1 MASPSALSLCMVLGC
16 SPAKKLASPLLPI
29 DLVRTSHDAD
39 SEGPLSRPMTA
50 LPADIRGG
58 VHIDLVS
65 PDSVTFVF
73 HAPYKS
79 YVSLVGDFNEWDSR
93 RHRMVTDGQGT
104 WWITLPHPG
113 ATRYGFYVSIDDQ
126 AHTWVGDPYAAEVSW
141 DGDNPWAFLPDLA
154 PHFAW
159 SDDGWRTPNMRDLV
173 IYELCVRDFAGLWR
187 NNQPVFG
194 DFNSLLNYVD
204 YLADLGI
211 NAVELMPVQ
220 AFPGDSSWGYNPVF
234 YFAPAQAYGSPDEFK
249 AFVNACHRRGIAVIV
264 DVAFNHA
271 WGEHPYHRIYPPLFG
286 LKGEW
291 LNDLNPYFHL
301 TPRAVNMWGGLD
313 WDHFAP
319 VTTRHFQDVVRYW
332 LQEYHVDGFR
342 FDWVCGVDYD
352 SNDPMQ
358 PGFNVYHG
366 ISAIGWAARQAK
378 PDCLLIGEFW
388 QLEGT
393 NQGKTAVKLVN
404 ETALDAAWNGT
415 FHHTM
420 EDVLNEHW
428 EWEKKDIWRAIGG
441 FRDEGFHSATQVI
454 NYTCSHDDV
463 RPEHELKFYSAGH
476 INLPPGMNVAE
487 MALRK
492 AQLGLVVLFAA
503 PGVPMIYSGQE
514 FGEDAPRT
522 IDFCPIN
529 WGKLKR
535 TAHHQHYDLVCRL
548 IVARR
553 TYAALRSDNIRF
565 EVDDF
570 MHDHIVRLSRW
581 DEQGTTVLCALNFA
595 DRQRTVTLEIPRAGE
610 WRDVVTDHVYQFEQA
625 SHRFELDAWHGLLLT
640 PLPVR

>member
-1 MASPSALSLCMVLGC
+1 
-16 SPAKKLASPLLPI
+16 
-29 DLVRTSHDAD
+29 
-39 SEGPLSRPMTA
+39 MTA

-58 VHIDLVS
+58 AQIDLVS
-65 PDSVTFVF
+65 PGTVTFVL
-73 HAPYKS
+73 HAPEKT

-113 ATRYGFYVSIDDQ
+113 ATRYGYYVAIDDQ
-126 AHTWVGDPYAAEVSW
+126 AHTWVGDPYATEISW
-141 DGDNPWAFLPDLA
+141 DGGNPWAFLPD
-154 PHFAW
+154 PTPPFAW
-159 SDDGWRTPNMRDLV
+159 SDDGWRTPPLRDLV

-187 NNQPVFG
+187 NNKPVYG

-204 YLADLGI
+204 YLADLGV
-211 NAVELMPVQ
+211 NAVELMPIQ

-234 YFAPAQAYGSPDEFK
+234 YFAPAQVYGTPDEFK
-249 AFVNACHRRGIAVIV
+249 ALVNACHRRGIAVIL

-271 WGEHPYHRIYPPLFG
+271 WGEHPYYRIYPPLFG
-286 LKGEW
+286 MRGEW
-291 LNDLNPYFHL
+291 LEDENPYFHL
-301 TPRAVNMWGGLD
+301 TPRAVNMWGGVD
-313 WDHFAP
+313 WDHFSA
-319 VTTRHFQDVVRYW
+319 VTTRYFQDVVRYW
-332 LQEYHVDGFR
+332 LQEYRVDGFR

-352 SNDPMQ
+352 SNDPAQ
-358 PGFNVYHG
+358 PGFNVFHG

-393 NQGKTAVKLVN
+393 HSGKTSAKMVN
-404 ETALDAAWNGT
+404 ETPLDAAWNGT
-415 FHHTM
+415 FHHTI
-420 EDVLNEHW
+420 EDVLNQDW

-441 FRDEGFHSATQVI
+441 FREEGFHTATQVV

-476 INLPPGMNVAE
+476 ISLPPGMSVAE

-492 AQLGLVVLFAA
+492 AQLGLVTLFAA

-514 FGEDAPRT
+514 FGEDAART
-522 IDFCPIN
+522 VDFCPIN

-535 TAHHQHYDLVCRL
+535 TAHHQHHDFVRRL

-553 TYAALRSDNIRF
+553 TYAALRSDHIRF

-570 MHDHIVRLSRW
+570 MHAHTVRFCRL
-581 DEQGTTVLCALNFA
+581 DDQGTTVLVALNFA
-595 DRQRTVTLEIPRAGE
+595 DSPRTVTLEIPGAGE
-610 WRDVVTDHVYQFEQA
+610 WHDVVTDKVYWLEA
-625 SHRFELDAWHGLLLT
+625 GSNHFELAAWQGLLLA